1 MKIENIHI
9 DGFGVWNEK
18 DWDQLAPGLNVF
30 HGPNEKG
37 KSTLM
42 AFVRSILFG
51 FDRRGSARRY
61 DPLNGGIHGGWLDVR
76 VNDRPIRIER
86 KAGRHVRGTS
96 IIYDGDAMGSES
108 ELEALLGGTTR
119 TLYHNVFAFGLEELE
134 QFHTLQD
141 NEVAQHITG
150 AGLGIGATKWTGVQR
165 DIDARQS
172 AMFLPR
178 GQNGSINVALKE
190 LEAVREDLDR
200 TEHQPEEY
208 WAAHE
213 ARIRLAAEIRG
224 LEEIVVDLKQR
235 AAQYEKRLYSRPFVE
250 RRKFLEKTLASLP
263 IVMQFPDGGVERL
276 GLLKKHIQAL
286 QAEYEAS
293 RREAEQRRMRR
304 RDLRAQSDPSEYDR
318 RVRVIEALRSLVPRV
333 DATRR
338 VYSASIE
345 KLHATTQENAAHESA
360 VAGNR
365 PPSQFS
371 VFVFIGLICIGAL
384 GIALAGHLYTAMTL
398 IAISLTPYL
407 WYRRRLAGYNAL
419 RIKLADCVERLRIC
433 GEEVRKVER
442 EGRVIEA
449 EIRKLIGKPE
459 IAPEDIALRV
469 ADLEKLSKLAE
480 ELRRV
485 EDSVSRS
492 NDDLQRIEHQIQEQ
506 SAAVAALLSEAS
518 VASEEEFLQCAEA
531 YKQRVQLS
539 SELDRIPP
547 DAGEPAMLFDVH
559 DNVQEAFD
567 ATRAELADMEQR
579 LVDVR
584 HESGRVAE
592 RIAIMER
599 SEERSRLLTRQELI
613 LAKLDANAE
622 TWAVLTL
629 CKTLLDETRKIY
641 ETERQPGVLRQASL
655 FFKVMTEGRY
665 IRVIAPLDGAEIQV
679 ERADGV
685 RLPPQLLSRGT
696 AEQLYLAMRLA
707 LVREY
712 ASTTDALPVVFDDV
726 FVNFDPARTRNTL
739 QAVRDLAETHQVLL
753 FTCHPH
759 LVNIVEE
766 IVPSARIFPLQ

>member
-9 DGFGVWNEK
+9 GGFGVWNEK
-18 DWDQLAPGLNVF
+18 DWEHLGPGLNVF
-30 HGPNEKG
+30 HGPNETG

-51 FDRRGSARRY
+51 FDRRGGTRRY

-76 VNDRPIRIER
+76 VKDRPIRIER
-86 KAGRHVRGTS
+86 KAGRHVRGTT
-96 IIYDGDAMGSES
+96 IVYDGDAAGSEA
-108 ELEALLGGTTR
+108 ELEALLAGTTR

-150 AGLGIGATKWTGVQR
+150 AGLGIGASKWTGVQR

-178 GQNGSINVALKE
+178 GQNGFINVALKE

-235 AAQYEKRLYSRPFVE
+235 AAQYEKRLNSRPLME
-250 RRKFLEKTLASLP
+250 RRKYLEKTLASLP
-263 IVMQFPDGGVERL
+263 IIVQFPEGGVERL
-276 GLLKKHIQAL
+276 NLLNKHIQAL

-293 RREAEQRRMRR
+293 RREAEQRRMRKL
-304 RDLRAQSDPSEYDR
+304 DLRDQADSAEYDR
-318 RVRVIEALRSLVPRV
+318 RVRIIEALRNLVPRV
-333 DATRR
+333 DAMRR
-338 VYSASIE
+338 IYSASVE
-345 KLHATTQENAAHESA
+345 KLHATKQESAAHESA
-360 VAGNR
+360 VAGVR

-371 VFVFIGLICIGAL
+371 VFMFIGLIWCGAA
-384 GIALAGHLYTAMTL
+384 GIALAGHFYAAIAL
-398 IAISLTPYL
+398 IAVSLTPYL
-407 WYRRRLAGYNAL
+407 WYRRRQAGYDAL
-419 RIKLADCVERLRIC
+419 RMKLADCVERLRIC
-433 GEEVRKVER
+433 AEDVRKVEN
-442 EGRVIEA
+442 EGRGVEA
-449 EIRKLIGKPE
+449 EIRRLIGKSD
-459 IAPEDIALRV
+459 IAPEDIARRV
-469 ADLEKLSKLAE
+469 ADLEELSKLAE

-485 EDSVSRS
+485 EDSVVRS
-492 NDDLQRIEHQIQEQ
+492 SDDLQRIEHQIQEQ
-506 SAAVAALLSEAS
+506 KAAVAALLSEAS
-518 VASEEEFLQCAEA
+518 AASEAEFLELAEA
-531 YKQRVQLS
+531 YKQRLLLS
-539 SELDRIPP
+539 AELDRIPA
-547 DAGEPAMLFDVH
+547 DAAEPAMLFDLH

-584 HESGRVAE
+584 HEAGRVAE

-712 ASTTDALPVVFDDV
+712 ASTSDALPVVFDDV

-739 QAVRDLAETHQVLL
+739 LAVRELTETHQVLM

-759 LVNIVEE
+759 FVNIVEE